1 MDYMS
6 TREAASKWG
15 VSIRNIQRLLAE
27 NRIPNARKYGISW
40 MIPSDAK
47 KPDDLR
53 NERRREKKE
62 FLHLLPMNCPMFAT
76 TTIYHKPGSAAEVLK
91 TLSNDTNARDLFYAQ
106 LLYYQGNYREA
117 AKLSKDL
124 LLRTKCF
131 DTQLGCLHIISYASM
146 YTGDYITWLE
156 TYEKVKNMPAMT
168 ATETKMKELCLAS
181 KDCSMYDCRTYPEW
195 LKFGCF
201 DDLPMEC
208 FPILRYYFSKYL
220 LITRTYL
227 GSIRVL
233 EVVCS
238 QTKAEG
244 AVIAELYLQLLMAI
258 GYHDS
263 GEIAIAAKH
272 FNRALDLALPD
283 KLYAPLA

>member
-1 MDYMS
+1 
-6 TREAASKWG
+6 
-15 VSIRNIQRLLAE
+15 
-27 NRIPNARKYGISW
+27 
-40 MIPSDAK
+40 
-47 KPDDLR
+47 
-53 NERRREKKE
+53 
-62 FLHLLPMNCPMFAT
+62 
-76 TTIYHKPGSAAEVLK
+76 
-91 TLSNDTNARDLFYAQ
+91 
-106 LLYYQGNYREA
+106 
-117 AKLSKDL
+117 
-124 LLRTKCF
+124 
-131 DTQLGCLHIISYASM
+131 M

-227 GSIRVL
+227 GSIRIL

-244 AVIAELYLQLLMAI
+244 AVIAELYQQLLMAI

-283 KLYAPLA
+283 KLYAPLAESRKNVGSMFDEILSMRDSDAFKSVCNLYNQLVPNWVSLYQKRMNREYTSRLTVREHEIAKFAMLGLKNEEIAKRLCISTGTVRSHISSILQKTGLKSRNELSDYLMMSRDS